1 MTHAFMHILG
11 MDGALMTKWIDS
23 STGLPYAYAM
33 TSSQTIRNHASSY
46 LLTPN
51 V

>member
-11 MDGALMTKWIDS
+11 MDGALMNKWIDS
-23 STGLPYAYAM
+23 LTGLPYAYVM
-33 TSSQTIRNHASSY
+33 TSSQTIRYEASNY
-46 LLTPN
+46 LVTPN